1 MSEVTKIATRV
12 SYGNALVELAK
23 EHDDVY
29 VLDAD
34 LAAATQTAIFK
45 KEFPE
50 RHIDCG
56 IAECNMIGIAAGLAA
71 TGKVPFA
78 SSFAMFAAG
87 RAFEQVRNSVGYP
100 HLNVK
105 IGATHAGISVGE
117 DGATHQ
123 CNEDI
128 ALMRTIP
135 GMVILNPSD
144 DIEAKA
150 AVKAAYEHEGPV
162 YMRFGRLAV
171 PIIND
176 RPDYKFEIGKGVTLR
191 EGKDVAIIATG
202 LCVSESLAAAEKLAA
217 DQIRDLRYGN
227 NGYFWVDT
235 YDGTNVVLLGNDTEG
250 TNRMDAV
257 DTNGFAYMQAI
268 ISAGR
273 QENGGFTDYVFPR
286 EGETEPSPKRAY
298 SKAFEPFGWV
308 LGTGNY
314 TDDIDEDVLGVK
326 NEFSSYESNSRMA
339 IIGIAVVMEVIL
351 ILVLTLITAS
361 IVKPLKKS
369 LTHINEI
376 AQGDFSKEFEQDLLK
391 RKDDFGQ
398 LADSL
403 EKMRSEMKE
412 LIGEVKSEALE
423 ITGMVQEIDTSLQA
437 LDDQIENVSATTE
450 ELAAGME
457 ETAAS
462 SEEMNAMSHEIESA
476 AKSIAERSQDGA
488 NEADE
493 IRERAVKIKKDTDE
507 NDRRTRS
514 IHEEINE
521 SLTKALE
528 DIKVVDQ
535 INVLAKSIMDITG
548 QTNLLALNASIEAAR
563 AGEAGKGFAVVAD
576 EIRVL
581 AEQSKAAV
589 AHIQEV
595 TGNVTAAVENLANDA
610 ERLLE
615 FVGNDVVESLGGFA
629 EMANSYN
636 SDAANVD
643 SLVTDFSASSEQLL
657 ASINGVMDA
666 ISDVSKT
673 ATEGATGTTDIAE
686 KVGNVVQEAEAIKQK
701 AETTYHSAEKLQK
714 NVERFIV

>member
-1 MSEVTKIATRV
+1 MNNIKVRTKLVIVMVIALIALVLCSIV
-12 SYGNALVELAK
+12 SNTSLSGLGNNALDIIENDMRSSYDEQIKAQVDNVISLCQSIYNRYEK
-23 EHDDVY
+23 GEY
-29 VLDAD
+29 TLD
-34 LAAATQTAIFK
+34 
-45 KEFPE
+45 E
-50 RHIDCG
+50 
-56 IAECNMIGIAAGLAA
+56 
-71 TGKVPFA
+71 
-78 SSFAMFAAG
+78 
-87 RAFEQVRNSVGYP
+87 
-100 HLNVK
+100 
-105 IGATHAGISVGE
+105 
-117 DGATHQ
+117 
-123 CNEDI
+123 
-128 ALMRTIP
+128 
-135 GMVILNPSD
+135 
-144 DIEAKA
+144 
-150 AVKAAYEHEGPV
+150 
-162 YMRFGRLAV
+162 
-171 PIIND
+171 
-176 RPDYKFEIGKGVTLR
+176 
-191 EGKDVAIIATG
+191 
-202 LCVSESLAAAEKLAA
+202 AEKLAA

-369 LTHINEI
+369 LTHIDEI

-423 ITGMVQEIDTSLQA
+423 ITGMVQEIDTSIRA

-462 SEEMNAMSHEIESA
+462 SEEINAMSHEIESA

-636 SDAANVD
+636 SDAANID

>member
-1 MSEVTKIATRV
+1 MNNIKVRTKLIIVMVIALIALALCSMV
-12 SYGNALVELAK
+12 SSTSLSGLGDNALDIIENDMRSSYDEQIKAQVDNVISLCQSIYNRYEK
-23 EHDDVY
+23 GEY
-29 VLDAD
+29 TLD
-34 LAAATQTAIFK
+34 
-45 KEFPE
+45 E
-50 RHIDCG
+50 
-56 IAECNMIGIAAGLAA
+56 
-71 TGKVPFA
+71 
-78 SSFAMFAAG
+78 
-87 RAFEQVRNSVGYP
+87 
-100 HLNVK
+100 
-105 IGATHAGISVGE
+105 
-117 DGATHQ
+117 
-123 CNEDI
+123 
-128 ALMRTIP
+128 
-135 GMVILNPSD
+135 
-144 DIEAKA
+144 
-150 AVKAAYEHEGPV
+150 
-162 YMRFGRLAV
+162 
-171 PIIND
+171 
-176 RPDYKFEIGKGVTLR
+176 
-191 EGKDVAIIATG
+191 
-202 LCVSESLAAAEKLAA
+202 AEKLAA

-257 DTNGFAYMQAI
+257 DTNGFAYIQAI
-268 ISAGR
+268 INAGR
-273 QENGGFTDYVFPR
+273 QEDGGFTDYVFPR
-286 EGETEPSPKRAY
+286 EGETESSPKRAY

-314 TDDIDEDVLGVK
+314 TDDIDDDVLDVK

-351 ILVLTLITAS
+351 ISVLTLITIS

-369 LTHINEI
+369 LAHIEEI

-403 EKMRSEMKE
+403 EKMRSEMNN

-462 SEEMNAMSHEIESA
+462 SEEINAMSHEIESA

-521 SLTKALE
+521 SLTKALD

-595 TGNVTAAVENLANDA
+595 TVNVTAAVENLANDA

-686 KVGNVVQEAEAIKQK
+686 KVGIVVQETEAIKQK

>member
-1 MSEVTKIATRV
+1 MNNIKVRTKLVIVMVIALIALALCTV
-12 SYGNALVELAK
+12 ISNTSLSGLGNNALDIIENDMRSSYDEPIKAQVDNVISLCQSIYNRYEK
-23 EHDDVY
+23 GEY
-29 VLDAD
+29 TLD
-34 LAAATQTAIFK
+34 
-45 KEFPE
+45 E
-50 RHIDCG
+50 
-56 IAECNMIGIAAGLAA
+56 
-71 TGKVPFA
+71 
-78 SSFAMFAAG
+78 
-87 RAFEQVRNSVGYP
+87 
-100 HLNVK
+100 
-105 IGATHAGISVGE
+105 
-117 DGATHQ
+117 
-123 CNEDI
+123 
-128 ALMRTIP
+128 
-135 GMVILNPSD
+135 
-144 DIEAKA
+144 
-150 AVKAAYEHEGPV
+150 
-162 YMRFGRLAV
+162 
-171 PIIND
+171 
-176 RPDYKFEIGKGVTLR
+176 
-191 EGKDVAIIATG
+191 
-202 LCVSESLAAAEKLAA
+202 AEKLAA

-369 LTHINEI
+369 LTHIDEI

>member
-1 MSEVTKIATRV
+1 MNNIKVRTKLVIVMVIALIALVLCSIV
-12 SYGNALVELAK
+12 SNTSLSGLGNNALDIIENDMRSSYDEQIKAQVDNVISLCQSIYNRYEK
-23 EHDDVY
+23 GEY
-29 VLDAD
+29 TLD
-34 LAAATQTAIFK
+34 
-45 KEFPE
+45 E
-50 RHIDCG
+50 
-56 IAECNMIGIAAGLAA
+56 
-71 TGKVPFA
+71 
-78 SSFAMFAAG
+78 
-87 RAFEQVRNSVGYP
+87 
-100 HLNVK
+100 
-105 IGATHAGISVGE
+105 
-117 DGATHQ
+117 
-123 CNEDI
+123 
-128 ALMRTIP
+128 
-135 GMVILNPSD
+135 
-144 DIEAKA
+144 
-150 AVKAAYEHEGPV
+150 
-162 YMRFGRLAV
+162 
-171 PIIND
+171 
-176 RPDYKFEIGKGVTLR
+176 
-191 EGKDVAIIATG
+191 
-202 LCVSESLAAAEKLAA
+202 AEKLAA

-314 TDDIDEDVLGVK
+314 TDDIDDEVLGVK
-326 NEFSSYESNSRMA
+326 NGFSSFASNSRMQ

-351 ILVLTLITAS
+351 ILVLTMITVS
-361 IVKPLKKS
+361 IVKPLRKS
-369 LTHINEI
+369 LTHINEM
-376 AQGDFSKEFEQDLLK
+376 AQGDFSKEFEQNLLK

-423 ITGMVQEIDTSLQA
+423 ITGMVQEIDTSIRA

>member
-1 MSEVTKIATRV
+1 MNNIKVRTKLVIVMVIALIALALCAVISNT
-12 SYGNALVELAK
+12 SLSGLGNNALDIIENDMRSSYDEQIKAQVDNVISLCQSIYNRYEK
-23 EHDDVY
+23 GEY
-29 VLDAD
+29 TLD
-34 LAAATQTAIFK
+34 
-45 KEFPE
+45 E
-50 RHIDCG
+50 
-56 IAECNMIGIAAGLAA
+56 
-71 TGKVPFA
+71 
-78 SSFAMFAAG
+78 
-87 RAFEQVRNSVGYP
+87 
-100 HLNVK
+100 
-105 IGATHAGISVGE
+105 
-117 DGATHQ
+117 
-123 CNEDI
+123 
-128 ALMRTIP
+128 
-135 GMVILNPSD
+135 
-144 DIEAKA
+144 
-150 AVKAAYEHEGPV
+150 
-162 YMRFGRLAV
+162 
-171 PIIND
+171 
-176 RPDYKFEIGKGVTLR
+176 
-191 EGKDVAIIATG
+191 
-202 LCVSESLAAAEKLAA
+202 AEKLAA

-286 EGETEPSPKRAY
+286 EGETESSPKRAY

-314 TDDIDEDVLGVK
+314 TDDIDDDVLDVK

-423 ITGMVQEIDTSLQA
+423 ITGMVQEIDTSIRA

-462 SEEMNAMSHEIESA
+462 SEEINAMSHEIESA

>member
-1 MSEVTKIATRV
+1 MNNIKVRTKLVIVMVIALIALVLCSIV
-12 SYGNALVELAK
+12 SNTSLSGLGDNALDIIENDMRSSYDEQIKAQVDNVISLCQSIYNRYEK
-23 EHDDVY
+23 GEY
-29 VLDAD
+29 TLD
-34 LAAATQTAIFK
+34 
-45 KEFPE
+45 
-50 RHIDCG
+50 
-56 IAECNMIGIAAGLAA
+56 
-71 TGKVPFA
+71 
-78 SSFAMFAAG
+78 
-87 RAFEQVRNSVGYP
+87 
-100 HLNVK
+100 
-105 IGATHAGISVGE
+105 
-117 DGATHQ
+117 
-123 CNEDI
+123 
-128 ALMRTIP
+128 
-135 GMVILNPSD
+135 
-144 DIEAKA
+144 EAK
-150 AVKAAYEHEGPV
+150 
-162 YMRFGRLAV
+162 
-171 PIIND
+171 
-176 RPDYKFEIGKGVTLR
+176 
-191 EGKDVAIIATG
+191 
-202 LCVSESLAAAEKLAA
+202 KLAA

-351 ILVLTLITAS
+351 ILVLTLITVS

-369 LTHINEI
+369 LTHIDEI

-412 LIGEVKSEALE
+412 LIGEVKSEALG
-423 ITGMVQEIDTSLQA
+423 ITGMVQEIDTSIRA

-462 SEEMNAMSHEIESA
+462 SEEINAMSHEIESA

>member
-1 MSEVTKIATRV
+1 MNNIKVRTKLVIVMVIALIALALCAVISNT
-12 SYGNALVELAK
+12 SLSGLGNNALDIIENDMRSSYDEQIKAQVDNVISLCQSIYNRYEK
-23 EHDDVY
+23 GEY
-29 VLDAD
+29 TLD
-34 LAAATQTAIFK
+34 
-45 KEFPE
+45 E
-50 RHIDCG
+50 
-56 IAECNMIGIAAGLAA
+56 
-71 TGKVPFA
+71 
-78 SSFAMFAAG
+78 
-87 RAFEQVRNSVGYP
+87 
-100 HLNVK
+100 
-105 IGATHAGISVGE
+105 
-117 DGATHQ
+117 
-123 CNEDI
+123 
-128 ALMRTIP
+128 
-135 GMVILNPSD
+135 
-144 DIEAKA
+144 
-150 AVKAAYEHEGPV
+150 
-162 YMRFGRLAV
+162 
-171 PIIND
+171 
-176 RPDYKFEIGKGVTLR
+176 
-191 EGKDVAIIATG
+191 
-202 LCVSESLAAAEKLAA
+202 AEKLAA

-268 ISAGR
+268 INAGK
-273 QENGGFTDYVFPR
+273 QEDGGFTDYVFPR
-286 EGETEPSPKRAY
+286 EGETESSPKRAY

-314 TDDIDEDVLGVK
+314 TDDIDDDVLDVK

-351 ILVLTLITAS
+351 ILVLTLIIAS

-462 SEEMNAMSHEIESA
+462 SEEINAMSHEIESA

-686 KVGNVVQEAEAIKQK
+686 KVGIVVQEAEAIKQK

>member
-1 MSEVTKIATRV
+1 MNNIKVRTKLVIVMVIALIALALCAVISNT
-12 SYGNALVELAK
+12 SLSGLGNNALDIIENDMRSSYDEQIKAQVDNVISLCQSIYNRYEK
-23 EHDDVY
+23 GEY
-29 VLDAD
+29 TLD
-34 LAAATQTAIFK
+34 
-45 KEFPE
+45 
-50 RHIDCG
+50 
-56 IAECNMIGIAAGLAA
+56 
-71 TGKVPFA
+71 
-78 SSFAMFAAG
+78 
-87 RAFEQVRNSVGYP
+87 
-100 HLNVK
+100 
-105 IGATHAGISVGE
+105 
-117 DGATHQ
+117 
-123 CNEDI
+123 
-128 ALMRTIP
+128 
-135 GMVILNPSD
+135 
-144 DIEAKA
+144 EAK
-150 AVKAAYEHEGPV
+150 
-162 YMRFGRLAV
+162 
-171 PIIND
+171 
-176 RPDYKFEIGKGVTLR
+176 
-191 EGKDVAIIATG
+191 
-202 LCVSESLAAAEKLAA
+202 KLAA

-257 DTNGFAYMQAI
+257 DTNGFAYIQAI
-268 ISAGR
+268 INAGK
-273 QENGGFTDYVFPR
+273 QEDGGFTDYVFPR
-286 EGETEPSPKRAY
+286 EGETESSPKRAY

-314 TDDIDEDVLGVK
+314 TDDIDDDVLDVK

-351 ILVLTLITAS
+351 ISVLTLITIS

-369 LTHINEI
+369 LAHIEEI

-412 LIGEVKSEALE
+412 LIGEVKSEALG
-423 ITGMVQEIDTSLQA
+423 ITGMVQEIDTSIRA

-462 SEEMNAMSHEIESA
+462 SEEINAMSHEIESA
-476 AKSIAERSQDGA
+476 AKGIAERSQDGA

>member
-1 MSEVTKIATRV
+1 MNNIKVRTKLVIVMVIALIALALCTV
-12 SYGNALVELAK
+12 ISNTSLSGLGNNALDIIENDMRSSYDEQIKAQVDNVISLCQSIYNRYEK
-23 EHDDVY
+23 GEY
-29 VLDAD
+29 TLD
-34 LAAATQTAIFK
+34 
-45 KEFPE
+45 E
-50 RHIDCG
+50 
-56 IAECNMIGIAAGLAA
+56 
-71 TGKVPFA
+71 
-78 SSFAMFAAG
+78 
-87 RAFEQVRNSVGYP
+87 
-100 HLNVK
+100 
-105 IGATHAGISVGE
+105 
-117 DGATHQ
+117 
-123 CNEDI
+123 
-128 ALMRTIP
+128 
-135 GMVILNPSD
+135 
-144 DIEAKA
+144 
-150 AVKAAYEHEGPV
+150 
-162 YMRFGRLAV
+162 
-171 PIIND
+171 
-176 RPDYKFEIGKGVTLR
+176 
-191 EGKDVAIIATG
+191 
-202 LCVSESLAAAEKLAA
+202 AEKLAA

-268 ISAGR
+268 INAGK
-273 QENGGFTDYVFPR
+273 QEDGGFTDYVFPR
-286 EGETEPSPKRAY
+286 EGETESSPKRAY

-369 LTHINEI
+369 LTHIDEI

-412 LIGEVKSEALE
+412 LIGEVKSEALG
-423 ITGMVQEIDTSLQA
+423 ITGMVQEIDTSIRA

-462 SEEMNAMSHEIESA
+462 SEEINAMSHEIESA

-595 TGNVTAAVENLANDA
+595 TVNVTAAVENLANDA

>member
-1 MSEVTKIATRV
+1 MNNIKVRTKLVIVMVIALIALALCTV
-12 SYGNALVELAK
+12 ISNTSLSGLGNNALDIIENDMRSSYDEQIKAQVDNVISLCQSIYNRYEK
-23 EHDDVY
+23 GEY
-29 VLDAD
+29 TLD
-34 LAAATQTAIFK
+34 
-45 KEFPE
+45 E
-50 RHIDCG
+50 
-56 IAECNMIGIAAGLAA
+56 
-71 TGKVPFA
+71 
-78 SSFAMFAAG
+78 
-87 RAFEQVRNSVGYP
+87 
-100 HLNVK
+100 
-105 IGATHAGISVGE
+105 
-117 DGATHQ
+117 
-123 CNEDI
+123 
-128 ALMRTIP
+128 
-135 GMVILNPSD
+135 
-144 DIEAKA
+144 
-150 AVKAAYEHEGPV
+150 
-162 YMRFGRLAV
+162 
-171 PIIND
+171 
-176 RPDYKFEIGKGVTLR
+176 
-191 EGKDVAIIATG
+191 
-202 LCVSESLAAAEKLAA
+202 AEKLAA

-268 ISAGR
+268 INAGK
-273 QENGGFTDYVFPR
+273 QEDGGFTDYVFPR
-286 EGETEPSPKRAY
+286 EGETESSPKRAY

-314 TDDIDEDVLGVK
+314 TDDIDDDVLDVK

-423 ITGMVQEIDTSLQA
+423 ITGMVQEIDTSIRA

-462 SEEMNAMSHEIESA
+462 SEEINAMSHEIESA

-673 ATEGATGTTDIAE
+673 ATEGATVTTDIAE

>member
-1 MSEVTKIATRV
+1 MNNIKVRTKLVIVMVIALIALALCAVISNT
-12 SYGNALVELAK
+12 SLSGLGNNALDIIENDMRSSYDEQIKAQVDNVISLCQSIYNRYEK
-23 EHDDVY
+23 GEY
-29 VLDAD
+29 TLD
-34 LAAATQTAIFK
+34 
-45 KEFPE
+45 E
-50 RHIDCG
+50 
-56 IAECNMIGIAAGLAA
+56 
-71 TGKVPFA
+71 
-78 SSFAMFAAG
+78 
-87 RAFEQVRNSVGYP
+87 
-100 HLNVK
+100 
-105 IGATHAGISVGE
+105 
-117 DGATHQ
+117 
-123 CNEDI
+123 
-128 ALMRTIP
+128 
-135 GMVILNPSD
+135 
-144 DIEAKA
+144 
-150 AVKAAYEHEGPV
+150 
-162 YMRFGRLAV
+162 
-171 PIIND
+171 
-176 RPDYKFEIGKGVTLR
+176 
-191 EGKDVAIIATG
+191 
-202 LCVSESLAAAEKLAA
+202 AEKLAA
-217 DQIRDLRYGN
+217 DQIRYGN

-369 LTHINEI
+369 LTHIDEI

>member
-1 MSEVTKIATRV
+1 MNNIKVRTKLVIVMVIALIALALCTV
-12 SYGNALVELAK
+12 ISNTSLSGLGNNALDIIENDMRSSYDEQIKAQVDNVISLCQSIYNRYEK
-23 EHDDVY
+23 GEY
-29 VLDAD
+29 TLD
-34 LAAATQTAIFK
+34 
-45 KEFPE
+45 E
-50 RHIDCG
+50 
-56 IAECNMIGIAAGLAA
+56 
-71 TGKVPFA
+71 
-78 SSFAMFAAG
+78 
-87 RAFEQVRNSVGYP
+87 
-100 HLNVK
+100 
-105 IGATHAGISVGE
+105 
-117 DGATHQ
+117 
-123 CNEDI
+123 
-128 ALMRTIP
+128 
-135 GMVILNPSD
+135 
-144 DIEAKA
+144 
-150 AVKAAYEHEGPV
+150 
-162 YMRFGRLAV
+162 
-171 PIIND
+171 
-176 RPDYKFEIGKGVTLR
+176 
-191 EGKDVAIIATG
+191 
-202 LCVSESLAAAEKLAA
+202 AEKLAA

-268 ISAGR
+268 INAGK
-273 QENGGFTDYVFPR
+273 QEDGGFTDYVFPR
-286 EGETEPSPKRAY
+286 EGETESSPKRAY

-314 TDDIDEDVLGVK
+314 TDDIDDDVLDVK
-326 NEFSSYESNSRMA
+326 NEFSSYEPNSRMA

-351 ILVLTLITAS
+351 ILVLTLIIAS

>member
-1 MSEVTKIATRV
+1 MNNIKVRTKLVIVMVISLIALALCAVISNT
-12 SYGNALVELAK
+12 SLSGLGNNALDIIENDMRSSYDEQIKAQVDNVISLCQSIYNRYEK
-23 EHDDVY
+23 GEY
-29 VLDAD
+29 TLD
-34 LAAATQTAIFK
+34 
-45 KEFPE
+45 
-50 RHIDCG
+50 
-56 IAECNMIGIAAGLAA
+56 
-71 TGKVPFA
+71 
-78 SSFAMFAAG
+78 
-87 RAFEQVRNSVGYP
+87 
-100 HLNVK
+100 
-105 IGATHAGISVGE
+105 
-117 DGATHQ
+117 
-123 CNEDI
+123 
-128 ALMRTIP
+128 
-135 GMVILNPSD
+135 
-144 DIEAKA
+144 EAK
-150 AVKAAYEHEGPV
+150 
-162 YMRFGRLAV
+162 
-171 PIIND
+171 
-176 RPDYKFEIGKGVTLR
+176 
-191 EGKDVAIIATG
+191 
-202 LCVSESLAAAEKLAA
+202 KLAA

-257 DTNGFAYMQAI
+257 DTNGFAYIQAI
-268 ISAGR
+268 INAGK
-273 QENGGFTDYVFPR
+273 QEDGGFTDYVFPR
-286 EGETEPSPKRAY
+286 EGETESSPKRAY

-314 TDDIDEDVLGVK
+314 TDDIDDDVLDVK

-351 ILVLTLITAS
+351 ISVLTLITIS

-369 LTHINEI
+369 LAHIEEI

-403 EKMRSEMKE
+403 EKMRSEMNE

-462 SEEMNAMSHEIESA
+462 SEEINAMSHEIESA

-521 SLTKALE
+521 SLIKALD

-595 TGNVTAAVENLANDA
+595 TVNVTAAVENLANDA

-686 KVGNVVQEAEAIKQK
+686 KVGIVVQETEAIKQK

>member
-1 MSEVTKIATRV
+1 MNNIKVRTKLVIVMVIALIALALCSIV
-12 SYGNALVELAK
+12 SSTSLSGLGDNALDIIEKDMRSSYDEQIKAQVDNVISLCQSIYNRYEK
-23 EHDDVY
+23 GEY
-29 VLDAD
+29 TLD
-34 LAAATQTAIFK
+34 
-45 KEFPE
+45 E
-50 RHIDCG
+50 
-56 IAECNMIGIAAGLAA
+56 
-71 TGKVPFA
+71 
-78 SSFAMFAAG
+78 
-87 RAFEQVRNSVGYP
+87 
-100 HLNVK
+100 
-105 IGATHAGISVGE
+105 
-117 DGATHQ
+117 
-123 CNEDI
+123 
-128 ALMRTIP
+128 
-135 GMVILNPSD
+135 
-144 DIEAKA
+144 
-150 AVKAAYEHEGPV
+150 
-162 YMRFGRLAV
+162 
-171 PIIND
+171 
-176 RPDYKFEIGKGVTLR
+176 
-191 EGKDVAIIATG
+191 
-202 LCVSESLAAAEKLAA
+202 AEKLAA

-268 ISAGR
+268 INAGK
-273 QENGGFTDYVFPR
+273 QEDGGFTDYVFPR
-286 EGETEPSPKRAY
+286 EGETESSPKRAY

-314 TDDIDEDVLGVK
+314 TDDIDDDVLDVK

-351 ILVLTLITAS
+351 ISVLTLITVS

-369 LTHINEI
+369 LAHIEEI

-423 ITGMVQEIDTSLQA
+423 ITGMVQEIDTSIRA

-462 SEEMNAMSHEIESA
+462 SEEINAMSHEIESA

-595 TGNVTAAVENLANDA
+595 TVNVTAAVENLANDA

-686 KVGNVVQEAEAIKQK
+686 KVGIVVQETEAIKQK

>member
-1 MSEVTKIATRV
+1 MNNIKVRTKLVIVMVIALIALALCAVISNT
-12 SYGNALVELAK
+12 SLSGLGDNALDIIENDMRSSYDEQIKAQVDNVISLCQSIYNRYEK
-23 EHDDVY
+23 GKY
-29 VLDAD
+29 TLD
-34 LAAATQTAIFK
+34 
-45 KEFPE
+45 
-50 RHIDCG
+50 
-56 IAECNMIGIAAGLAA
+56 
-71 TGKVPFA
+71 
-78 SSFAMFAAG
+78 
-87 RAFEQVRNSVGYP
+87 
-100 HLNVK
+100 
-105 IGATHAGISVGE
+105 
-117 DGATHQ
+117 
-123 CNEDI
+123 
-128 ALMRTIP
+128 
-135 GMVILNPSD
+135 
-144 DIEAKA
+144 EAK
-150 AVKAAYEHEGPV
+150 
-162 YMRFGRLAV
+162 
-171 PIIND
+171 
-176 RPDYKFEIGKGVTLR
+176 
-191 EGKDVAIIATG
+191 
-202 LCVSESLAAAEKLAA
+202 KLAA

-268 ISAGR
+268 INAGK
-273 QENGGFTDYVFPR
+273 QEDGGFTDYVFPR
-286 EGETEPSPKRAY
+286 EGETESSPKRAY

-314 TDDIDEDVLGVK
+314 TDDIDDDVLDAK

-351 ILVLTLITAS
+351 ISVLTLITIS

-369 LTHINEI
+369 LAHIEEI

-403 EKMRSEMKE
+403 EKMRSEMNN

-423 ITGMVQEIDTSLQA
+423 ITGMVQEIDTSIRA

-462 SEEMNAMSHEIESA
+462 SEEINAMSHEIESA

>member
-1 MSEVTKIATRV
+1 MNNIKVRTKLVIVMVIALIALALCSIV
-12 SYGNALVELAK
+12 SSTSLSGLGDNALDIIENDMRSSYDEQIKAQVDSVISLCQSIYNQYEAG
-23 EHDDVY
+23 EY
-29 VLDAD
+29 TLDE
-34 LAAATQTAIFK
+34 AT
-45 KEFPE
+45 
-50 RHIDCG
+50 
-56 IAECNMIGIAAGLAA
+56 
-71 TGKVPFA
+71 
-78 SSFAMFAAG
+78 
-87 RAFEQVRNSVGYP
+87 
-100 HLNVK
+100 
-105 IGATHAGISVGE
+105 
-117 DGATHQ
+117 
-123 CNEDI
+123 
-128 ALMRTIP
+128 
-135 GMVILNPSD
+135 
-144 DIEAKA
+144 
-150 AVKAAYEHEGPV
+150 
-162 YMRFGRLAV
+162 
-171 PIIND
+171 
-176 RPDYKFEIGKGVTLR
+176 
-191 EGKDVAIIATG
+191 
-202 LCVSESLAAAEKLAA
+202 KLAA

-257 DTNGFAYMQAI
+257 DANGFAYIQAI
-268 ISAGR
+268 ISAGK
-273 QENGGFTDYVFPR
+273 QEDGGFTDYVFPR
-286 EGETEPSPKRAY
+286 EGETESSPKRAY

-314 TDDIDEDVLGVK
+314 TDDIDDEVLGVK
-326 NEFSSYESNSRMA
+326 NEFSSYASNSRMQ

-351 ILVLTLITAS
+351 ILVLTMITVS

-369 LTHINEI
+369 LTHIDEI

-403 EKMRSEMKE
+403 EKMRSEMNE

-462 SEEMNAMSHEIESA
+462 SEEINAMSHEIESA

-589 AHIQEV
+589 SHIQEV

-686 KVGNVVQEAEAIKQK
+686 KVGIVVQEAEAIKQK
-701 AETTYHSAEKLQK
+701 AETTYRSAEKLQK

>member
-1 MSEVTKIATRV
+1 MNNIKVRTKLVIVMVIALIALALCTV
-12 SYGNALVELAK
+12 ISNTSLSGLGNNALDIIENDMRSSYDKQIKAQVDNVISLCQSIYNRYEK
-23 EHDDVY
+23 GEY
-29 VLDAD
+29 TLD
-34 LAAATQTAIFK
+34 
-45 KEFPE
+45 
-50 RHIDCG
+50 
-56 IAECNMIGIAAGLAA
+56 
-71 TGKVPFA
+71 
-78 SSFAMFAAG
+78 
-87 RAFEQVRNSVGYP
+87 
-100 HLNVK
+100 
-105 IGATHAGISVGE
+105 
-117 DGATHQ
+117 
-123 CNEDI
+123 
-128 ALMRTIP
+128 
-135 GMVILNPSD
+135 
-144 DIEAKA
+144 EAK
-150 AVKAAYEHEGPV
+150 
-162 YMRFGRLAV
+162 
-171 PIIND
+171 
-176 RPDYKFEIGKGVTLR
+176 
-191 EGKDVAIIATG
+191 
-202 LCVSESLAAAEKLAA
+202 KLAA

-268 ISAGR
+268 INAGK
-273 QENGGFTDYVFPR
+273 QEDGGFTDYVFPR
-286 EGETEPSPKRAY
+286 EGETESSPKRAY

-314 TDDIDEDVLGVK
+314 TDDIDDDVLDVK

-351 ILVLTLITAS
+351 ISVLTLITIS

-369 LTHINEI
+369 LAHIEEI

-403 EKMRSEMKE
+403 EKMRSEMNE

-462 SEEMNAMSHEIESA
+462 SEEINAMSHEIESA

-521 SLTKALE
+521 SLTKALD

-595 TGNVTAAVENLANDA
+595 TVNVTAAVENLANDA

-686 KVGNVVQEAEAIKQK
+686 KVGIVVQETEAIKQK

>member
-1 MSEVTKIATRV
+1 MNNIKVRTKLVIVMVIALIALVLCSIV
-12 SYGNALVELAK
+12 SNTSLSGLGDNALDIIENDMRSSYDEQIKAQVDNVISLCQSIYNRYEK
-23 EHDDVY
+23 GEY
-29 VLDAD
+29 TLD
-34 LAAATQTAIFK
+34 
-45 KEFPE
+45 E
-50 RHIDCG
+50 
-56 IAECNMIGIAAGLAA
+56 
-71 TGKVPFA
+71 
-78 SSFAMFAAG
+78 
-87 RAFEQVRNSVGYP
+87 
-100 HLNVK
+100 
-105 IGATHAGISVGE
+105 
-117 DGATHQ
+117 
-123 CNEDI
+123 
-128 ALMRTIP
+128 
-135 GMVILNPSD
+135 
-144 DIEAKA
+144 
-150 AVKAAYEHEGPV
+150 
-162 YMRFGRLAV
+162 
-171 PIIND
+171 
-176 RPDYKFEIGKGVTLR
+176 
-191 EGKDVAIIATG
+191 
-202 LCVSESLAAAEKLAA
+202 AEKLAA

-351 ILVLTLITAS
+351 ISVLTLITIS

-369 LTHINEI
+369 LAHIEEI

-462 SEEMNAMSHEIESA
+462 SEEINAMSHEIESA

-521 SLTKALE
+521 SLIKALD

-595 TGNVTAAVENLANDA
+595 TVNVTAAVENLANDA

>member
-1 MSEVTKIATRV
+1 MNNIKVRTKLVIVMVIALIALALCAVISNT
-12 SYGNALVELAK
+12 SLSGLGNNALDIIENDMRSSYDKQIKAQVDNVISLCQSIYNRYEK
-23 EHDDVY
+23 GEY
-29 VLDAD
+29 TLD
-34 LAAATQTAIFK
+34 
-45 KEFPE
+45 
-50 RHIDCG
+50 
-56 IAECNMIGIAAGLAA
+56 
-71 TGKVPFA
+71 
-78 SSFAMFAAG
+78 
-87 RAFEQVRNSVGYP
+87 
-100 HLNVK
+100 
-105 IGATHAGISVGE
+105 
-117 DGATHQ
+117 
-123 CNEDI
+123 
-128 ALMRTIP
+128 
-135 GMVILNPSD
+135 
-144 DIEAKA
+144 EAK
-150 AVKAAYEHEGPV
+150 
-162 YMRFGRLAV
+162 
-171 PIIND
+171 
-176 RPDYKFEIGKGVTLR
+176 
-191 EGKDVAIIATG
+191 
-202 LCVSESLAAAEKLAA
+202 KLAA

-268 ISAGR
+268 INAGK
-273 QENGGFTDYVFPR
+273 QEDGGFTDYVFPR
-286 EGETEPSPKRAY
+286 EGETESSPKRAY

-314 TDDIDEDVLGVK
+314 TDDIDDDVLDVK

-351 ILVLTLITAS
+351 ISVLTLITIS

-369 LTHINEI
+369 LAHIEEI

-403 EKMRSEMKE
+403 EKMRSEMNE

-462 SEEMNAMSHEIESA
+462 SEEINAMSHEIESA

-521 SLTKALE
+521 SLTKALD

-595 TGNVTAAVENLANDA
+595 TVNVTAAVENLANDA

-686 KVGNVVQEAEAIKQK
+686 KVGLVVQETEAIKQK

>member
-1 MSEVTKIATRV
+1 MNNIKVRTKLVIVMVIALIALALCAVISNT
-12 SYGNALVELAK
+12 SLSGLGDNALDIIENDMRSSYDEQIKAQVDNVISLCQSIYNRYEK
-23 EHDDVY
+23 GEY
-29 VLDAD
+29 TLD
-34 LAAATQTAIFK
+34 
-45 KEFPE
+45 
-50 RHIDCG
+50 
-56 IAECNMIGIAAGLAA
+56 
-71 TGKVPFA
+71 
-78 SSFAMFAAG
+78 
-87 RAFEQVRNSVGYP
+87 
-100 HLNVK
+100 
-105 IGATHAGISVGE
+105 
-117 DGATHQ
+117 
-123 CNEDI
+123 
-128 ALMRTIP
+128 
-135 GMVILNPSD
+135 
-144 DIEAKA
+144 EAK
-150 AVKAAYEHEGPV
+150 
-162 YMRFGRLAV
+162 
-171 PIIND
+171 
-176 RPDYKFEIGKGVTLR
+176 
-191 EGKDVAIIATG
+191 
-202 LCVSESLAAAEKLAA
+202 KLAA

-268 ISAGR
+268 INAGK
-273 QENGGFTDYVFPR
+273 QEDGGFTDYVFPR
-286 EGETEPSPKRAY
+286 EGETESSPKRAY

-314 TDDIDEDVLGVK
+314 TDDIDDDVLDVK

-351 ILVLTLITAS
+351 ISVLTLITIS

-369 LTHINEI
+369 LAHIEEI

-403 EKMRSEMKE
+403 EKMRSEMNN

-423 ITGMVQEIDTSLQA
+423 ITGMVQEIDTSIRA

-462 SEEMNAMSHEIESA
+462 SEEINAMSHEIESA

-521 SLTKALE
+521 SLIKALD

-595 TGNVTAAVENLANDA
+595 TVNVTAAVENLANDA

-686 KVGNVVQEAEAIKQK
+686 KVGLVVQETEAIKQK

>member
-1 MSEVTKIATRV
+1 MNNIKVRTKLVIVMVIALIALALCAVISNT
-12 SYGNALVELAK
+12 SLSGLGDNALDIIENDMRSSYDEQIKAQVDNVISLCQSIYNRYEK
-23 EHDDVY
+23 GEY
-29 VLDAD
+29 TLD
-34 LAAATQTAIFK
+34 
-45 KEFPE
+45 
-50 RHIDCG
+50 
-56 IAECNMIGIAAGLAA
+56 
-71 TGKVPFA
+71 
-78 SSFAMFAAG
+78 
-87 RAFEQVRNSVGYP
+87 
-100 HLNVK
+100 
-105 IGATHAGISVGE
+105 
-117 DGATHQ
+117 
-123 CNEDI
+123 
-128 ALMRTIP
+128 
-135 GMVILNPSD
+135 
-144 DIEAKA
+144 EAK
-150 AVKAAYEHEGPV
+150 
-162 YMRFGRLAV
+162 
-171 PIIND
+171 
-176 RPDYKFEIGKGVTLR
+176 
-191 EGKDVAIIATG
+191 
-202 LCVSESLAAAEKLAA
+202 KLAA

-257 DTNGFAYMQAI
+257 DTNGFAYIQAI
-268 ISAGR
+268 INAGK
-273 QENGGFTDYVFPR
+273 QEDGGFTDYVFPR
-286 EGETEPSPKRAY
+286 EGETESSPKRAY

-314 TDDIDEDVLGVK
+314 TDDIDDDVLDVK

-351 ILVLTLITAS
+351 ISVLTLITIS

-369 LTHINEI
+369 LAHIEEI

-403 EKMRSEMKE
+403 EKMRSEMNN

-423 ITGMVQEIDTSLQA
+423 ITGMVQEIDTSIRA

-462 SEEMNAMSHEIESA
+462 SEEINAMSHEIESA

-595 TGNVTAAVENLANDA
+595 TSNVTAAVENLANDA

-636 SDAANVD
+636 IDAANVD
-643 SLVTDFSASSEQLL
+643 SLVTYFSASSEQLL

>member
-1 MSEVTKIATRV
+1 MNNIKVRTKLVIVMVIALIALALCAVISNT
-12 SYGNALVELAK
+12 SLSGLGNNALDIIENDMRSSYDEQIKAQVDNVISLCQSIYNRYEK
-23 EHDDVY
+23 GEY
-29 VLDAD
+29 TLD
-34 LAAATQTAIFK
+34 
-45 KEFPE
+45 E
-50 RHIDCG
+50 
-56 IAECNMIGIAAGLAA
+56 
-71 TGKVPFA
+71 
-78 SSFAMFAAG
+78 
-87 RAFEQVRNSVGYP
+87 
-100 HLNVK
+100 
-105 IGATHAGISVGE
+105 
-117 DGATHQ
+117 
-123 CNEDI
+123 
-128 ALMRTIP
+128 
-135 GMVILNPSD
+135 
-144 DIEAKA
+144 
-150 AVKAAYEHEGPV
+150 
-162 YMRFGRLAV
+162 
-171 PIIND
+171 
-176 RPDYKFEIGKGVTLR
+176 
-191 EGKDVAIIATG
+191 
-202 LCVSESLAAAEKLAA
+202 AEKLAA

-235 YDGTNVVLLGNDTEG
+235 YDGTNVVLFGNDTEG

-351 ILVLTLITAS
+351 ILVLTLITVS

-369 LTHINEI
+369 LTHIDEI

-423 ITGMVQEIDTSLQA
+423 ITGMVQEIDTSIRA

-462 SEEMNAMSHEIESA
+462 SEEINAMSHEIESA

-666 ISDVSKT
+666 ISDVGKT

>member
-1 MSEVTKIATRV
+1 MNNIKVRTKLIIVMLIALVALALCSIV
-12 SYGNALVELAK
+12 SNTSLSGLGDNALNIIENDMRSSYDEQIKSQVDNVISLCQGMYNQYE
-23 EHDDVY
+23 
-29 VLDAD
+29 
-34 LAAATQTAIFK
+34 
-45 KEFPE
+45 
-50 RHIDCG
+50 
-56 IAECNMIGIAAGLAA
+56 AGEYTL
-71 TGKVPFA
+71 
-78 SSFAMFAAG
+78 
-87 RAFEQVRNSVGYP
+87 E
-100 HLNVK
+100 
-105 IGATHAGISVGE
+105 
-117 DGATHQ
+117 
-123 CNEDI
+123 
-128 ALMRTIP
+128 
-135 GMVILNPSD
+135 
-144 DIEAKA
+144 EAK
-150 AVKAAYEHEGPV
+150 
-162 YMRFGRLAV
+162 
-171 PIIND
+171 
-176 RPDYKFEIGKGVTLR
+176 
-191 EGKDVAIIATG
+191 
-202 LCVSESLAAAEKLAA
+202 KLAA

-257 DTNGFAYMQAI
+257 DTNGFAYIQAI
-268 ISAGR
+268 ISAGK
-273 QENGGFTDYVFPR
+273 QEDGGFTDYVFPR
-286 EGETEPSPKRAY
+286 EGETESSPKRAY
-298 SKAFEPFGWV
+298 SKAFEPFEWV

-314 TDDIDEDVLGVK
+314 TDDIDDEVLAVK
-326 NEFSSYESNSRMA
+326 TEFNSYASNSRMMV
-339 IIGIAVVMEVIL
+339 IGIAVVMEVIL
-351 ILVLTLITAS
+351 ILVLTMITVS
-361 IVKPLKKS
+361 VVKPLKRS
-369 LTHINEI
+369 LTHINEM
-376 AQGDFSKEFEQDLLK
+376 AQGDFSKEFEQNLLK

-403 EKMRSEMKE
+403 EKMRAEMNE

-488 NEADE
+488 TEADS
-493 IRERAVKIKKDTDE
+493 IRDRAVKIKKDTDA

-514 IHEEINE
+514 IHEEINV
-521 SLTKALE
+521 SLTKALD

-576 EIRVL
+576 NIRVL
-581 AEQSKAAV
+581 AEQSKDAV
-589 AHIQEV
+589 SHIQEV
-595 TGNVTAAVENLANDA
+595 TENVTAAVDNLAKDA

-636 SDAANVD
+636 SDAVNVD

-686 KVGNVVQEAEAIKQK
+686 KVGNVVQEAETIKQK
-701 AETTYHSAEKLQK
+701 AETAYRSAEKLQK

>member
-1 MSEVTKIATRV
+1 MNNIKVRTKLVIVMVIALIALALCAVISNT
-12 SYGNALVELAK
+12 SLSGLGNNALDIIENDMRSSYDEQIKAQVDNVISLCQSIYNRYEK
-23 EHDDVY
+23 GEY
-29 VLDAD
+29 TLD
-34 LAAATQTAIFK
+34 
-45 KEFPE
+45 E
-50 RHIDCG
+50 
-56 IAECNMIGIAAGLAA
+56 
-71 TGKVPFA
+71 
-78 SSFAMFAAG
+78 
-87 RAFEQVRNSVGYP
+87 
-100 HLNVK
+100 
-105 IGATHAGISVGE
+105 
-117 DGATHQ
+117 
-123 CNEDI
+123 
-128 ALMRTIP
+128 
-135 GMVILNPSD
+135 
-144 DIEAKA
+144 
-150 AVKAAYEHEGPV
+150 
-162 YMRFGRLAV
+162 
-171 PIIND
+171 
-176 RPDYKFEIGKGVTLR
+176 
-191 EGKDVAIIATG
+191 
-202 LCVSESLAAAEKLAA
+202 AEKLAA

-268 ISAGR
+268 INAGK
-273 QENGGFTDYVFPR
+273 QEDGGFTDYVFPR
-286 EGETEPSPKRAY
+286 EGETESSPKRAY

-314 TDDIDEDVLGVK
+314 TDDIDDDVLDVK

-351 ILVLTLITAS
+351 ISVLTLITVS

-369 LTHINEI
+369 LAHIEEI

-462 SEEMNAMSHEIESA
+462 SEEINAMSHEIESA

-514 IHEEINE
+514 IHNE

>member
-1 MSEVTKIATRV
+1 MGMNNIKVRTKLVIVMVIALIALALCSIV
-12 SYGNALVELAK
+12 SSTSLSGLGDNALDIIENDMRSSYDEQIKAQVDSVISLCQSIYNQYESG
-23 EHDDVY
+23 EY
-29 VLDAD
+29 TLDE
-34 LAAATQTAIFK
+34 AT
-45 KEFPE
+45 
-50 RHIDCG
+50 
-56 IAECNMIGIAAGLAA
+56 
-71 TGKVPFA
+71 
-78 SSFAMFAAG
+78 
-87 RAFEQVRNSVGYP
+87 
-100 HLNVK
+100 
-105 IGATHAGISVGE
+105 
-117 DGATHQ
+117 
-123 CNEDI
+123 
-128 ALMRTIP
+128 
-135 GMVILNPSD
+135 
-144 DIEAKA
+144 
-150 AVKAAYEHEGPV
+150 
-162 YMRFGRLAV
+162 
-171 PIIND
+171 
-176 RPDYKFEIGKGVTLR
+176 
-191 EGKDVAIIATG
+191 
-202 LCVSESLAAAEKLAA
+202 KLAA

-257 DTNGFAYMQAI
+257 DANGFAYIQAI
-268 ISAGR
+268 ISAGK
-273 QENGGFTDYVFPR
+273 QEDGGFTDYVFPR
-286 EGETEPSPKRAY
+286 EGETESSPKRAY

-314 TDDIDEDVLGVK
+314 TDDIDDEVLGVK
-326 NEFSSYESNSRMA
+326 NEFSSYASNSRMQ

-351 ILVLTLITAS
+351 ILVLTMITVS
-361 IVKPLKKS
+361 IVKPLRKS
-369 LTHINEI
+369 LTHINEM
-376 AQGDFSKEFEQDLLK
+376 AQGDFSKEFEQNLLK

-403 EKMRSEMKE
+403 EKLRSEMNE

-462 SEEMNAMSHEIESA
+462 SEEINAMSHEIESA

-493 IRERAVKIKKDTDE
+493 IRDRAVKIKKDTDE

-589 AHIQEV
+589 SHIQEV

-686 KVGNVVQEAEAIKQK
+686 KVGIVVQEAEAIKQK
-701 AETTYHSAEKLQK
+701 AETTYRSAEKLQK

>member
-1 MSEVTKIATRV
+1 MNNIKVRTKLVIVMVIALIALVLCSIV
-12 SYGNALVELAK
+12 SNTSLSGLGDNALDIIENDMRSSYDEQIKAQVDNVISLCQSIYNRYEK
-23 EHDDVY
+23 GEY
-29 VLDAD
+29 TLD
-34 LAAATQTAIFK
+34 
-45 KEFPE
+45 E
-50 RHIDCG
+50 
-56 IAECNMIGIAAGLAA
+56 
-71 TGKVPFA
+71 
-78 SSFAMFAAG
+78 
-87 RAFEQVRNSVGYP
+87 
-100 HLNVK
+100 
-105 IGATHAGISVGE
+105 
-117 DGATHQ
+117 
-123 CNEDI
+123 
-128 ALMRTIP
+128 
-135 GMVILNPSD
+135 
-144 DIEAKA
+144 
-150 AVKAAYEHEGPV
+150 
-162 YMRFGRLAV
+162 
-171 PIIND
+171 
-176 RPDYKFEIGKGVTLR
+176 
-191 EGKDVAIIATG
+191 
-202 LCVSESLAAAEKLAA
+202 AEKLAA

-369 LTHINEI
+369 LTHIDEI

-423 ITGMVQEIDTSLQA
+423 ITGMVQEIDTSIRA

>member
-1 MSEVTKIATRV
+1 MNNIKVRTKLVIVMVIALIALALCAVISNT
-12 SYGNALVELAK
+12 SLSGLGNNALDIIENDMRSSYDEQIKAQVDNVISLCQSIYNRYEK
-23 EHDDVY
+23 GEY
-29 VLDAD
+29 TLD
-34 LAAATQTAIFK
+34 
-45 KEFPE
+45 E
-50 RHIDCG
+50 
-56 IAECNMIGIAAGLAA
+56 
-71 TGKVPFA
+71 
-78 SSFAMFAAG
+78 
-87 RAFEQVRNSVGYP
+87 
-100 HLNVK
+100 
-105 IGATHAGISVGE
+105 
-117 DGATHQ
+117 
-123 CNEDI
+123 
-128 ALMRTIP
+128 
-135 GMVILNPSD
+135 
-144 DIEAKA
+144 
-150 AVKAAYEHEGPV
+150 
-162 YMRFGRLAV
+162 
-171 PIIND
+171 
-176 RPDYKFEIGKGVTLR
+176 
-191 EGKDVAIIATG
+191 
-202 LCVSESLAAAEKLAA
+202 AEKLAA

-268 ISAGR
+268 INAGK
-273 QENGGFTDYVFPR
+273 QEDGGFTDYVFPR
-286 EGETEPSPKRAY
+286 EGETESSPKRAY

-314 TDDIDEDVLGVK
+314 TDDIDDDVLDVK

-351 ILVLTLITAS
+351 ISVLTLITIS

-369 LTHINEI
+369 LAHIEEI

-403 EKMRSEMKE
+403 EKMRSEMNN

-423 ITGMVQEIDTSLQA
+423 ITGMVQEIDTSIRA

-462 SEEMNAMSHEIESA
+462 SEEINAMSHEIESA

-595 TGNVTAAVENLANDA
+595 TVNVTAAVENLANDA

-686 KVGNVVQEAEAIKQK
+686 KVGIVVQETEAIKQK

>member
-1 MSEVTKIATRV
+1 MGMNNIKVRTKLVIVMVIALIALALCAVISNT
-12 SYGNALVELAK
+12 SLSGLGDNALDIIENDMRSSYDEQIKAQVDNVISLCQSIYNRYEK
-23 EHDDVY
+23 GEY
-29 VLDAD
+29 TLD
-34 LAAATQTAIFK
+34 
-45 KEFPE
+45 E
-50 RHIDCG
+50 
-56 IAECNMIGIAAGLAA
+56 
-71 TGKVPFA
+71 
-78 SSFAMFAAG
+78 
-87 RAFEQVRNSVGYP
+87 
-100 HLNVK
+100 
-105 IGATHAGISVGE
+105 
-117 DGATHQ
+117 
-123 CNEDI
+123 
-128 ALMRTIP
+128 
-135 GMVILNPSD
+135 
-144 DIEAKA
+144 
-150 AVKAAYEHEGPV
+150 
-162 YMRFGRLAV
+162 
-171 PIIND
+171 
-176 RPDYKFEIGKGVTLR
+176 
-191 EGKDVAIIATG
+191 
-202 LCVSESLAAAEKLAA
+202 AEKLAA

-268 ISAGR
+268 INAGK
-273 QENGGFTDYVFPR
+273 QEDGGFTDYVFPR
-286 EGETEPSPKRAY
+286 EGETESSPKRAY

-314 TDDIDEDVLGVK
+314 TDDIDDDVLDVK

-351 ILVLTLITAS
+351 ISVLTLITIS

-369 LTHINEI
+369 LAHIDEI

-412 LIGEVKSEALE
+412 LIGEVKSEALG
-423 ITGMVQEIDTSLQA
+423 ITGMVQEIDTSIRA

-462 SEEMNAMSHEIESA
+462 SEEINAMSHEIESA

>member
-1 MSEVTKIATRV
+1 MNNIKVRTKLVIVMVIALIALALCAVISNT
-12 SYGNALVELAK
+12 SLSGLGDNALDIIENDMRSSYDEQIKAQVDNVISLCQSIYNRYEK
-23 EHDDVY
+23 GEY
-29 VLDAD
+29 TLD
-34 LAAATQTAIFK
+34 
-45 KEFPE
+45 E
-50 RHIDCG
+50 
-56 IAECNMIGIAAGLAA
+56 
-71 TGKVPFA
+71 
-78 SSFAMFAAG
+78 
-87 RAFEQVRNSVGYP
+87 
-100 HLNVK
+100 
-105 IGATHAGISVGE
+105 
-117 DGATHQ
+117 
-123 CNEDI
+123 
-128 ALMRTIP
+128 
-135 GMVILNPSD
+135 
-144 DIEAKA
+144 
-150 AVKAAYEHEGPV
+150 
-162 YMRFGRLAV
+162 
-171 PIIND
+171 
-176 RPDYKFEIGKGVTLR
+176 
-191 EGKDVAIIATG
+191 
-202 LCVSESLAAAEKLAA
+202 AEKLAA

-268 ISAGR
+268 INAGK
-273 QENGGFTDYVFPR
+273 QEDGGFTDYVFPR
-286 EGETEPSPKRAY
+286 EGETESSPKRAY

-314 TDDIDEDVLGVK
+314 TDDIDDDVLDVK

-657 ASINGVMDA
+657 ASINGGMDA

>member
-1 MSEVTKIATRV
+1 MNNIKVRTKLVIVMVIALIALALCAVISNT
-12 SYGNALVELAK
+12 SLSGLGNNALDIIENDMRSSYDEQIKAQVDNVISLCQSIYNRYEK
-23 EHDDVY
+23 GEY
-29 VLDAD
+29 TLD
-34 LAAATQTAIFK
+34 
-45 KEFPE
+45 E
-50 RHIDCG
+50 
-56 IAECNMIGIAAGLAA
+56 
-71 TGKVPFA
+71 
-78 SSFAMFAAG
+78 
-87 RAFEQVRNSVGYP
+87 
-100 HLNVK
+100 
-105 IGATHAGISVGE
+105 
-117 DGATHQ
+117 
-123 CNEDI
+123 
-128 ALMRTIP
+128 
-135 GMVILNPSD
+135 
-144 DIEAKA
+144 
-150 AVKAAYEHEGPV
+150 
-162 YMRFGRLAV
+162 
-171 PIIND
+171 
-176 RPDYKFEIGKGVTLR
+176 
-191 EGKDVAIIATG
+191 
-202 LCVSESLAAAEKLAA
+202 AEKLAA

-268 ISAGR
+268 INAGK
-273 QENGGFTDYVFPR
+273 QEDGGFTDYVFPR
-286 EGETEPSPKRAY
+286 EGETESSPKRAY

-314 TDDIDEDVLGVK
+314 TDDIDDDVLDVK

-462 SEEMNAMSHEIESA
+462 SEEINAMSHEIESA

>member
-1 MSEVTKIATRV
+1 MNNIKVRTKLVIVMVIALIALALCAV
-12 SYGNALVELAK
+12 ISNISLSGLGNNALDIIENDMRSSYDEQIKAQVDNVISLCQSIYNRYEK
-23 EHDDVY
+23 GEY
-29 VLDAD
+29 TLD
-34 LAAATQTAIFK
+34 
-45 KEFPE
+45 E
-50 RHIDCG
+50 
-56 IAECNMIGIAAGLAA
+56 
-71 TGKVPFA
+71 
-78 SSFAMFAAG
+78 
-87 RAFEQVRNSVGYP
+87 
-100 HLNVK
+100 
-105 IGATHAGISVGE
+105 
-117 DGATHQ
+117 
-123 CNEDI
+123 
-128 ALMRTIP
+128 
-135 GMVILNPSD
+135 
-144 DIEAKA
+144 
-150 AVKAAYEHEGPV
+150 
-162 YMRFGRLAV
+162 
-171 PIIND
+171 
-176 RPDYKFEIGKGVTLR
+176 
-191 EGKDVAIIATG
+191 
-202 LCVSESLAAAEKLAA
+202 AEKLAA

-257 DTNGFAYMQAI
+257 DTNGFAYIQAI
-268 ISAGR
+268 INAGK
-273 QENGGFTDYVFPR
+273 QEDGGFTDYVFPR
-286 EGETEPSPKRAY
+286 EGETESSPKRAY

-314 TDDIDEDVLGVK
+314 TDDIDDDVLDVK

-351 ILVLTLITAS
+351 ISVLTLITIS

-369 LTHINEI
+369 LAHIEEI

-403 EKMRSEMKE
+403 EKMRSEMNE

-462 SEEMNAMSHEIESA
+462 SEEINAMSHEIESA

-595 TGNVTAAVENLANDA
+595 TVNVTAAVENLANDA

-686 KVGNVVQEAEAIKQK
+686 KVGIVVQETEAIKQK

>member
-1 MSEVTKIATRV
+1 MNNIKVRTKLVIVMVIALIALALCTV
-12 SYGNALVELAK
+12 ISNTSLSGLGNNALDIIENDMRSSYDEQIKAQVDNVISLCQSIYNRYEK
-23 EHDDVY
+23 GEY
-29 VLDAD
+29 TLD
-34 LAAATQTAIFK
+34 
-45 KEFPE
+45 E
-50 RHIDCG
+50 
-56 IAECNMIGIAAGLAA
+56 
-71 TGKVPFA
+71 
-78 SSFAMFAAG
+78 
-87 RAFEQVRNSVGYP
+87 
-100 HLNVK
+100 
-105 IGATHAGISVGE
+105 
-117 DGATHQ
+117 
-123 CNEDI
+123 
-128 ALMRTIP
+128 
-135 GMVILNPSD
+135 
-144 DIEAKA
+144 
-150 AVKAAYEHEGPV
+150 
-162 YMRFGRLAV
+162 
-171 PIIND
+171 
-176 RPDYKFEIGKGVTLR
+176 
-191 EGKDVAIIATG
+191 
-202 LCVSESLAAAEKLAA
+202 AEKLAA

-268 ISAGR
+268 INAGK
-273 QENGGFTDYVFPR
+273 QEDGGFTDYVFPR
-286 EGETEPSPKRAY
+286 EGETESSPKRAY

-403 EKMRSEMKE
+403 EKMRSEMNN

-423 ITGMVQEIDTSLQA
+423 ITGMVQEIDTSIRA

-462 SEEMNAMSHEIESA
+462 SEEINAMSHEIESA

>member
-1 MSEVTKIATRV
+1 MNNIKVRTKLVIVMVIALIALALCTV
-12 SYGNALVELAK
+12 ISNTSLSGLGNNALDIIENDMRSSYDEQIKAQVDNVISLCQSIYNRYEK
-23 EHDDVY
+23 GEY
-29 VLDAD
+29 TLD
-34 LAAATQTAIFK
+34 
-45 KEFPE
+45 E
-50 RHIDCG
+50 
-56 IAECNMIGIAAGLAA
+56 
-71 TGKVPFA
+71 
-78 SSFAMFAAG
+78 
-87 RAFEQVRNSVGYP
+87 
-100 HLNVK
+100 
-105 IGATHAGISVGE
+105 
-117 DGATHQ
+117 
-123 CNEDI
+123 
-128 ALMRTIP
+128 
-135 GMVILNPSD
+135 
-144 DIEAKA
+144 
-150 AVKAAYEHEGPV
+150 
-162 YMRFGRLAV
+162 
-171 PIIND
+171 
-176 RPDYKFEIGKGVTLR
+176 
-191 EGKDVAIIATG
+191 
-202 LCVSESLAAAEKLAA
+202 AEKLAA

-268 ISAGR
+268 INAGK
-273 QENGGFTDYVFPR
+273 QEDGGFTDYVFPR
-286 EGETEPSPKRAY
+286 EGETESSPKRAY

-314 TDDIDEDVLGVK
+314 TDDIDDDVLDVK

-351 ILVLTLITAS
+351 ISVLTLITIS

-369 LTHINEI
+369 LAHIEEI

-595 TGNVTAAVENLANDA
+595 TVNVTAAVENLANDA

>member
-1 MSEVTKIATRV
+1 MNNIKVRTKLIIVMLIALVALALCSIV
-12 SYGNALVELAK
+12 SNTSLSGLGDNALNIIENDMRSSYDEQIKSQVDNVISLC
-23 EHDDVY
+23 
-29 VLDAD
+29 
-34 LAAATQTAIFK
+34 Q
-45 KEFPE
+45 
-50 RHIDCG
+50 G
-56 IAECNMIGIAAGLAA
+56 IYNQYEAGEYTL
-71 TGKVPFA
+71 
-78 SSFAMFAAG
+78 
-87 RAFEQVRNSVGYP
+87 E
-100 HLNVK
+100 
-105 IGATHAGISVGE
+105 
-117 DGATHQ
+117 
-123 CNEDI
+123 
-128 ALMRTIP
+128 
-135 GMVILNPSD
+135 
-144 DIEAKA
+144 EAK
-150 AVKAAYEHEGPV
+150 
-162 YMRFGRLAV
+162 
-171 PIIND
+171 
-176 RPDYKFEIGKGVTLR
+176 
-191 EGKDVAIIATG
+191 
-202 LCVSESLAAAEKLAA
+202 KLAA

-227 NGYFWVDT
+227 SGYFWVDT

-257 DTNGFAYMQAI
+257 DTNGFAYIQAI
-268 ISAGR
+268 ISAGK
-273 QENGGFTDYVFPR
+273 QEDGGFTDYVFPR
-286 EGETEPSPKRAY
+286 EGETESSPKRAY
-298 SKAFEPFGWV
+298 SKAFEPFEWV

-314 TDDIDEDVLGVK
+314 TDDIDDEVLAVK
-326 NEFSSYESNSRMA
+326 TEFNSYASNSRMMV
-339 IIGIAVVMEVIL
+339 IGIAVVMEVIL
-351 ILVLTLITAS
+351 ILVLTMITVS
-361 IVKPLKKS
+361 VVKPLKRS
-369 LTHINEI
+369 LTHINEM
-376 AQGDFSKEFEQDLLK
+376 AQGDFSKEFEQNLLK

-403 EKMRSEMKE
+403 EKMRAEMNE

-488 NEADE
+488 TEADS
-493 IRERAVKIKKDTDE
+493 IRDRAVKIKKDTDA

-514 IHEEINE
+514 IHEEINV
-521 SLTKALE
+521 SLTKALD

-576 EIRVL
+576 NIRVL
-581 AEQSKAAV
+581 AEQSKDAV
-589 AHIQEV
+589 SHIQEV
-595 TGNVTAAVENLANDA
+595 TENVTAAVDNLAKDA

-636 SDAANVD
+636 SDAVNVD

-686 KVGNVVQEAEAIKQK
+686 KVGNVVQEAETIKQK
-701 AETTYHSAEKLQK
+701 AETAYRSAEKLQK

>member
-1 MSEVTKIATRV
+1 
-12 SYGNALVELAK
+12 
-23 EHDDVY
+23 
-29 VLDAD
+29 
-34 LAAATQTAIFK
+34 
-45 KEFPE
+45 
-50 RHIDCG
+50 
-56 IAECNMIGIAAGLAA
+56 
-71 TGKVPFA
+71 
-78 SSFAMFAAG
+78 
-87 RAFEQVRNSVGYP
+87 
-100 HLNVK
+100 
-105 IGATHAGISVGE
+105 
-117 DGATHQ
+117 
-123 CNEDI
+123 
-128 ALMRTIP
+128 
-135 GMVILNPSD
+135 
-144 DIEAKA
+144 
-150 AVKAAYEHEGPV
+150 
-162 YMRFGRLAV
+162 
-171 PIIND
+171 
-176 RPDYKFEIGKGVTLR
+176 
-191 EGKDVAIIATG
+191 
-202 LCVSESLAAAEKLAA
+202 
-217 DQIRDLRYGN
+217 
-227 NGYFWVDT
+227 
-235 YDGTNVVLLGNDTEG
+235 
-250 TNRMDAV
+250 
-257 DTNGFAYMQAI
+257 
-268 ISAGR
+268 
-273 QENGGFTDYVFPR
+273 
-286 EGETEPSPKRAY
+286 
-298 SKAFEPFGWV
+298 
-308 LGTGNY
+308 
-314 TDDIDEDVLGVK
+314 
-326 NEFSSYESNSRMA
+326 
-339 IIGIAVVMEVIL
+339 
-351 ILVLTLITAS
+351 
-361 IVKPLKKS
+361 
-369 LTHINEI
+369 
-376 AQGDFSKEFEQDLLK
+376 
-391 RKDDFGQ
+391 
-398 LADSL
+398 
-403 EKMRSEMKE
+403 
-412 LIGEVKSEALE
+412 
-423 ITGMVQEIDTSLQA
+423 
-437 LDDQIENVSATTE
+437 
-450 ELAAGME
+450 ME

-493 IRERAVKIKKDTDE
+493 IRERAVKIKIDTDE
-507 NDRRTRS
+507 TDRRTRS

>member
-1 MSEVTKIATRV
+1 MNNIKVRTKLVIVMVIALIALALCTV
-12 SYGNALVELAK
+12 ISNTSLSGLGNNALDIIENDMRSSYDEQIKAQVDNVISLCQSIYNRYEK
-23 EHDDVY
+23 GEY
-29 VLDAD
+29 TLD
-34 LAAATQTAIFK
+34 
-45 KEFPE
+45 E
-50 RHIDCG
+50 
-56 IAECNMIGIAAGLAA
+56 
-71 TGKVPFA
+71 
-78 SSFAMFAAG
+78 
-87 RAFEQVRNSVGYP
+87 
-100 HLNVK
+100 
-105 IGATHAGISVGE
+105 
-117 DGATHQ
+117 
-123 CNEDI
+123 
-128 ALMRTIP
+128 
-135 GMVILNPSD
+135 
-144 DIEAKA
+144 
-150 AVKAAYEHEGPV
+150 
-162 YMRFGRLAV
+162 
-171 PIIND
+171 
-176 RPDYKFEIGKGVTLR
+176 
-191 EGKDVAIIATG
+191 
-202 LCVSESLAAAEKLAA
+202 AEKLAA

-268 ISAGR
+268 INAGK
-273 QENGGFTDYVFPR
+273 QEDGGFTDYVFPR
-286 EGETEPSPKRAY
+286 EGETEPSPKSAY
-298 SKAFEPFGWV
+298 SKAFEPFGCV

-351 ILVLTLITAS
+351 ILVLTLIIAS

-666 ISDVSKT
+666 ISDVGKT